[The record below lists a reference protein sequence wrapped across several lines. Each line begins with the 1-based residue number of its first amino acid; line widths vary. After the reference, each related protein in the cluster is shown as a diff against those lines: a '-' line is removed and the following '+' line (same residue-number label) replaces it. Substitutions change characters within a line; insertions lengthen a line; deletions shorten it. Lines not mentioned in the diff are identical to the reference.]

1 MAREPKQPARIDVL
15 PHAQLCPGGLRFA
28 APAGQSLADALL
40 DHGVAIEH
48 ACEKVG
54 ACATCHVYVRATDV
68 ALMPPDE
75 EEEDQLDRAWGV
87 EAASRLSCRVRLPAG
102 STLTVELPR
111 HTRNH
116 AREG

>member
-1 MAREPKQPARIDVL
+1 MARAPARIDVL

-28 APAGQSLADALL
+28 APAGQSLVDALL

-54 ACATCHVYVRATDV
+54 ACSTCHVYVRAGTE
-68 ALMPPDE
+68 ALAAPDE
-75 EEEDQLDRAWGV
+75 EEEDQLDRAWGL
-87 EAASRLSCRVRLPAG
+87 EAASRLACRVRLPAG
-102 STLTVELPR
+102 AALTVELPR